1 MDNYEDLVLHE
12 KLYFIHIPKTSGT
25 SLQSNQIIKLGHNF
39 NVPNIYRTPASKG
52 GYIDYLT
59 DYWDVYQYNI
69 KPNNIITIIRNPFD
83 LLTSYYFH
91 GEVLRSHRKYI
102 HNGWGSVNLTHQFK
116 SFKEFIIA
124 YCYPHFKWHQPAFKN
139 FLFSQLFDI
148 NHKCV
153 SDIII
158 KYEYLDEAI
167 DILNK
172 KLKYP
177 IQKQTKNITRNKQK
191 NYKEYY
197 DEEMIELVKKKCSRE
212 LEYFHYDFHG
222 STKHEPLIINC
233 NLMYDVYNDKIIHE
247 S

>member
-1 MDNYEDLVLHE
+1 MNNYEDLKINE
-12 KLYFIHIPKTSGT
+12 QIYFLHIPKTSGT
-25 SLQSNQIIKLGHNF
+25 ALSSKQITYLGHNF
-39 NVPNIYRTPASKG
+39 NVPNIYRIPANKNG
-52 GYIDYLT
+52 HIGFRNDK
-59 DYWDVYQYNI
+59 WDVYQYPI
-69 KPNNIITIIRNPFD
+69 KPNNIITIIRNPLD

-91 GEVLRSHRKYI
+91 GENFKKQFCQ
-102 HNGWGSVNLTHQFK
+102 NGWASVNLTHGFK
-116 SFKEFIIA
+116 TFKEFIIA
-124 YCYPHFKWHQPAFKN
+124 YCDPDFEWHIPAFHH
-139 FLFSQLFDI
+139 FLFSQLFDK

-153 SDIII
+153 ADIII

-167 DILNK
+167 DILNE

-177 IQKQTKNITRNKQK
+177 IIKQKKNITQKKEK

-222 STKHEPLIINC
+222 STKHEPLILNC